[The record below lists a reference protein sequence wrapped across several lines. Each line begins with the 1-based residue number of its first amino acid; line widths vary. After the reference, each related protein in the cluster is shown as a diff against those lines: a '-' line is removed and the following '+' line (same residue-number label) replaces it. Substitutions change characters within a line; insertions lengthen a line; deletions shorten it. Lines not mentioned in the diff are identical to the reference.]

1 MEQNFTLNPN
11 PLVQF
16 LQKEQKEF
24 TKADIIKYVTENQI
38 EMINF
43 RYVGADGRLKTLNFI
58 ISSLEHLDSI
68 LTYGERVD
76 GSSLFPYIEAGSSDL
91 YVIPRYRTAFL
102 NPFSEIPALDILCS
116 YYTKDGKIKQG
127 KAIIALNR
135 EEFVG
140 FCYIESWGH
149 EKFVANSGLIVKPAY
164 RGMGVAKKIKRAAFE
179 LSRKKFPQAKLF
191 GLTTGE
197 QVMRINTELGYVP
210 VTFAKLTDDE
220 QFWAG
225 CQSCVN
231 YDILQR
237 TNMTKCLCT
246 GMVYDPEAIAK
257 REAELKKVGRKRSG
271 IIRLLKKFACF

>member
-1 MEQNFTLNPN
+1 MKIDVYVASEVHLP
-11 PLVQF
+11 
-16 LQKEQKEF
+16 
-24 TKADIIKYVTENQI
+24 YVTA
-38 EMINF
+38 IN
-43 RYVGADGRLKTLNFI
+43 
-58 ISSLEHLDSI
+58 DSI
-68 LTYGERVD
+68 DEAAKARGTGIARRTDE
-76 GSSLFPYIEAGSSDL
+76 YITD
-91 YVIPRYRTAFL
+91 
-102 NPFSEIPALDILCS
+102 
-116 YYTKDGKIKQG
+116 KIMKG

-149 EKFVANSGLIVKPAY
+149 DKFVANSGLIVKPAY
-164 RGMGVAKKIKRAAFE
+164 RGLGVAKKIKRAAFD

-225 CQSCVN
+225 CKSCVN

-246 GMVYDPEAIAK
+246 GMVYDPEAVAAKQRALSQGGKKSAIA
-257 REAELKKVGRKRSG
+257 
-271 IIRLLKKFACF
+271 RLFKKFA

>member
-1 MEQNFTLNPN
+1 MKIDVYVASEVHLP
-11 PLVQF
+11 
-16 LQKEQKEF
+16 
-24 TKADIIKYVTENQI
+24 YVTA
-38 EMINF
+38 IN
-43 RYVGADGRLKTLNFI
+43 
-58 ISSLEHLDSI
+58 DSI
-68 LTYGERVD
+68 DEAAKARGTGIARRTDE
-76 GSSLFPYIEAGSSDL
+76 YITD
-91 YVIPRYRTAFL
+91 
-102 NPFSEIPALDILCS
+102 
-116 YYTKDGKIKQG
+116 KIMKG

-149 EKFVANSGLIVKPAY
+149 DKFVANSGLIVKQAY
-164 RGMGVAKKIKRAAFE
+164 RGLGVAKKIKRAAFD

-225 CQSCVN
+225 CKSCVN

-246 GMVYDPEAIAK
+246 GMVYDPEVVAAKQHALSQGGKKSAIA
-257 REAELKKVGRKRSG
+257 
-271 IIRLLKKFACF
+271 RLFKKFA